1 MSHKVEEKSSS
12 FVSLEEIGQDK
23 KSQCALHMTS
33 LCSQRRSAWKMRT
46 KGNCDG
52 AETEIFARCW
62 LTVLVV
68 VAGELSVIG
77 DGNRIPKSMLHIAR
91 CLMSRLICVGRTKD
105 VHQCYALN
113 TSGDKDRIHI
123 LSSLL

>member
-1 MSHKVEEKSSS
+1 MCIAHDITLLPKKKCLENENKS
-12 FVSLEEIGQDK
+12 
-23 KSQCALHMTS
+23 
-33 LCSQRRSAWKMRT
+33 

-52 AETEIFARCW
+52 AETDIFARCW

-68 VAGELSVIG
+68 VVVVVVLVVVGELSVIR

-105 VHQCYALN
+105 AHQCYALN
-113 TSGDKDRIHI
+113 TSGVKDRIHI
-123 LSSLL
+123 LSSVL